1 MGAKSLYLDE
11 RHKAIHQLIISRD
24 IQRIRGVLRDREE
37 YKKYASGWRAVNLD
51 EYVGKFG
58 IHSET
63 YNMENN
69 LRKIN
74 FYSDGKEYA
83 IVAAIGGK
91 YFRVGEV
98 RADGRIGRYLTLDLK
113 DPSIPGSF
121 QGAARRA
128 EHFRLTHFRMSYKKG
143 TV

>member
-1 MGAKSLYLDE
+1 MGAKSLYTDE

-24 IQRIRGVLRDREE
+24 IDKIKGVLHDREE
-37 YKKYASGWRAVNLD
+37 YKKYASGWKPVNLD
-51 EYVGKFG
+51 EYVAKFN

-74 FYSDGKEYA
+74 FFSDGREYA

-91 YFRVGEV
+91 YFRVGEI

-113 DPSIPGSF
+113 DPSIPGTF
-121 QGAARRA
+121 QGKTRRA
-128 EHFRLTHFRMSYKKG
+128 EFFRLTHFRMSYKKG